1 MAGRPRKQKS
11 ITSIFALRLTER
23 MLKMDVGNEELCS
36 KIGVKAS
43 QTISGYK
50 SGTREPDIDKLIKI
64 ADALNTSVDYLIGR
78 TDDPDPDPDMV
89 KISEMTGLSSDAI
102 RVLHFWTTQKRVHA
116 INEKH
121 SYEEGT
127 LFRESKDWVN
137 LLSLLICT
145 DAGGP
150 ISNKY
155 DLLLLSSIYEYVT
168 FQPDDNFTL
177 FKANKSEEGYSPE
190 VMGVF
195 KSDDLYMAD
204 KHGMRPITTELMKEA
219 MRKYINDNLDKL
231 AEIIQDAKIQR
242 SYPLSSVSNIDE

>member
-1 MAGRPRKQKS
+1 MASTQRIITKETFGKRVDRLLKNRKISRIEFGRK
-11 ITSIFALRLTER
+11 L
-23 MLKMDVGNEELCS
+23 
-36 KIGVKAS
+36 GVRR
-43 QTISGYK
+43 QTIDNYING
-50 SGTREPDIDKLIKI
+50 
-64 ADALNTSVDYLIGR
+64 NTS
-78 TDDPDPDPDMV
+78 PDVEMLQEIANELNVSVSDLLGKKEDVPDSNASLLMQCN
-89 KISEMTGLSSDAI
+89 EYTGLSMDAI
-102 RVLHFWTTQKRVHA
+102 EVLHFWTTQKRVHA

-155 DLLLLSSIYEYVT
+155 ELLLLSSIYEYVT

-204 KHGMRPITTELMKEA
+204 KHGMRSITTELMKEA

-242 SYPLSSVSNIDE
+242 SYPLSSVANIDE